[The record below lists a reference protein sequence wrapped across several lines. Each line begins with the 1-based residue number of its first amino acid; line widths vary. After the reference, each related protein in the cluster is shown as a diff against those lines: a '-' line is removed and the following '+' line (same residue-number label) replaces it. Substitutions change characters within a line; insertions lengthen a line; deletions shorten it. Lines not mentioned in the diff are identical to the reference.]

1 MSTAK
6 KYRRLADTNNKE
18 QQDKSPPPIS
28 GYPDAGEAERREQMM
43 SGSEAEHPQELAA
56 DTAPSNSL
64 SQVLSELSYPITRK
78 EILDY
83 LYLRRERI
91 PDIETILNVIQLLPI
106 DKEYRNVSEIGA
118 EIGKI
123 NEEYN
128 RTRGLG
134 TR

>member
-1 MSTAK
+1 MMVG
-6 KYRRLADTNNKE
+6 
-18 QQDKSPPPIS
+18 KS
-28 GYPDAGEAERREQMM
+28 AAAAA
-43 SGSEAEHPQELAA
+43 AEHPQELAA
-56 DTAPSNSL
+56 DTAASNSL
-64 SQVLSELSYPITRK
+64 SRVLSELKYPATRK

-106 DKEYRNVSEIGA
+106 DKEYRNASEIAAYLGN
-118 EIGKI
+118 I